1 MARSISQIQAQIK
14 AEKATHSEL
23 DKIDLNSLASVE
35 NLWIYITAV
44 CISVLE
50 QLLDVFKVDIETIAS
65 NAIPATPT
73 WIVKMLKYW
82 QYGDNI
88 ELDSNLAFYYPIVN
102 TTKNII
108 TRVSVFT
115 TANKTV
121 QIKVAK
127 GTTPTAISGA
137 EKTSLS
143 TYLGE
148 ILPAGVGFNLI
159 SIAGDSIEIGANI
172 YVNGQYIDTIKTT
185 IITAL
190 DAYLA
195 NLSFDGKVKVSAI
208 QDTIQSIEGV
218 NDVVLTTVNVRNTNQ
233 AYGLGTSL
241 VADSK
246 VLIKDYTPLAG
257 YIIQEV
263 TASHTFNDTLIVI

>member
-14 AEKATHSEL
+14 SEKALHTEL
-23 DKIDLNSLASVE
+23 DQIDLNSLASVE

-44 CISVLE
+44 CISVFE
-50 QLLDVFKVDIETIAS
+50 QLLDVFKTDIETIAS
-65 NAIPATPT
+65 KAIPATPN
-73 WIVKMLKYW
+73 WIQKMIFSF

-88 ELDSNLAFYYPIVN
+88 LLDSNLAFYYAVVDS
-102 TTKNII
+102 TKKII
-108 TRVSVFT
+108 TRCSVFT
-115 TANKTV
+115 SANKTV

-127 GTTPTAISGA
+127 GTTPTAISGS
-137 EKTSLS
+137 EKTALS
-143 TYLGE
+143 NYLSE

-172 YVNGQYIDTIKTT
+172 YVDGQYIDTIKTT

-190 DAYLA
+190 ESYLS

-208 QDTIQSIEGV
+208 QDTIQGVIGV
-218 NDVVLTTVNVRNTNQ
+218 NDVVITSINVRNTNQ
-233 AYGLGTSL
+233 AYGLGTAL
-241 VADSK
+241 VTDSK
-246 VLIKDYTPLAG
+246 VLNKDYNPFAG

-263 TASHTFNDTLIVI
+263 TASHTFTDTLIII